1 MSSES
6 LLNDS
11 VQRQRALAR
20 WDNEGG
26 AGPCGPYIASVSGE
40 DRIAHPK
47 MTEAELR
54 ALHVRVIA
62 LENLVVALLATASK
76 PQKEIAQE
84 MALYISP
91 RPGVTR
97 HPLTTQA
104 AAHMI
109 DLVQRAFR
117 FSSDD
122 RSDAT

>member
-1 MSSES
+1 
-6 LLNDS
+6 
-11 VQRQRALAR
+11 
-20 WDNEGG
+20 
-26 AGPCGPYIASVSGE
+26 
-40 DRIAHPK
+40 

-104 AAHMI
+104 AAHMT